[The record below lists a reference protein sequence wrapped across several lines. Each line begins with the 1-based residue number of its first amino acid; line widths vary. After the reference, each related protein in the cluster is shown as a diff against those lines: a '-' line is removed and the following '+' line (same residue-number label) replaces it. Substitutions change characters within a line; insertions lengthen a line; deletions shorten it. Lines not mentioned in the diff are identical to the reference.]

1 MAYVKDPSDKL
12 DYAVDWTAWLSEG
25 ETIASTEWTVET
37 GLTKMSS
44 PAATDT
50 ANPAVVWLEG
60 GDDGEDYTVACKIT
74 TNQSR
79 VVERSFTVQVRDR

>member
-12 DYAVDWTAWLSEG
+12 DYAVDWTAWLGAS

-37 GLTKMSS
+37 GLTESVS
-44 PAATDT
+44 PAATAT

-60 GDDGEDYTVACKIT
+60 GDDGEDYEVSCKIT

-79 VVERSFTVQVRDR
+79 VVERSFIVQVRNR